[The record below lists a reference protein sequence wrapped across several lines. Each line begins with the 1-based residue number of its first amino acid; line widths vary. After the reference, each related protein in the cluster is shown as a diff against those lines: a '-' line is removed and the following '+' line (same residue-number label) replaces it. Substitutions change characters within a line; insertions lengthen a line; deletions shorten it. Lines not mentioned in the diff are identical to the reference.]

1 MKKDQQLNLV
11 VLFENYSVLSF
22 IKLKDVP
29 KRQGYFY

>member
-1 MKKDQQLNLV
+1 MKKDQQPNLV

-29 KRQGYFY
+29 KRRGYL